1 MFVGGLSWQTTE
13 GKKIIDLGKMIRA
26 HYHNPSE
33 SMKEYFSKF
42 GTVVEAMVMRDPST
56 KHSRWH

>member
-13 GKKIIDLGKMIRA
+13 GKKIIDPDKMIRTD
-26 HYHNPSE
+26 YHNLTE
-33 SMKEYFSKF
+33 TMKEYFSKF

-56 KHSRWH
+56 KHSR